1 MTCACGQPT
10 NDGYL
15 CHDCTHLLNVAL
27 FTAAW
32 LGPQLDIAR
41 SRQAV
46 LGERNGRAGTPRC
59 SPKCGPNCGH
69 TTVLPYDVRAAAAGD
84 HLAMVLG
91 GVLRALNLPA
101 MEAS

>member
-27 FTAAW
+27 FTAW

-46 LGERNGRAGTPRC
+46 LGERNGGRSHERP
-59 SPKCGPNCGH
+59 
-69 TTVLPYDVRAAAAGD
+69 LPYDVRTAAARD
-84 HLAMVLG
+84 HLAMVLRN
-91 GVLRALNLPA
+91 LRRELLPQSA
-101 MEAS
+101 A

>member
-46 LGERNGRAGTPRC
+46 LGERNGSRTHGQP
-59 SPKCGPNCGH
+59 
-69 TTVLPYDVRAAAAGD
+69 LPYDVRAAAAGD
-84 HLAMVLG
+84 ALAMVLG
-91 GVLRALNLPA
+91 GVLRALNLPQSA
-101 MEAS
+101 A

>member
-46 LGERNGRAGTPRC
+46 LGERNGSRSPERA
-59 SPKCGPNCGH
+59 
-69 TTVLPYDVRAAAAGD
+69 LPYDVRAAAAGD
-84 HLAMVLG
+84 ALAMVLD
-91 GVLRALNLPA
+91 GVLRALNLPQSA
-101 MEAS
+101 A

>member
-46 LGERNGRAGTPRC
+46 LGERNGSRSRGQP
-59 SPKCGPNCGH
+59 
-69 TTVLPYDVRAAAAGD
+69 LPYDVRAAAAGD
-84 HLAMVLG
+84 ALAMVLD

-101 MEAS
+101 TTETRPA